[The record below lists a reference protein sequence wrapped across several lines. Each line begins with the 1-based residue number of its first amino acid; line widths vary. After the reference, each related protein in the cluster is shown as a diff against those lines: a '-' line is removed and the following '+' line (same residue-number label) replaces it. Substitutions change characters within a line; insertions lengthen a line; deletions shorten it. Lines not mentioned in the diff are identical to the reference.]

1 MRNIY
6 KFLFHPPSYGRC
18 ASNFKKIVFHAQPR
32 SAWED
37 VCTFSVRGK
46 PVQLSD
52 FKKIY
57 SSRTAK
63 KKKKVK
69 EEKVTSNQSLI
80 PLYRLE
86 RPFLLL
92 WQRVRGKKKRRNR
105 KRTVRRKKIQRRI
118 SLPSWIAFPCQWHR
132 EKDEKREMAHPPLA
146 HAITINPLETNLP
159 STIFLPTFLPP
170 SPPFAMRRTNELS
183 IDKFPSRSTKQR
195 RIIQIRFELFF

>member
-18 ASNFKKIVFHAQPR
+18 ASNFKKIVFHAQAR

-37 VCTFSVRGK
+37 VCIFSVRGK

-69 EEKVTSNQSLI
+69 ESYFESIVDPTLSARASVSLI
-80 PLYRLE
+80 MTTRKRKE
-86 RPFLLL
+86 
-92 WQRVRGKKKRRNR
+92 KKK
-105 KRTVRRKKIQRRI
+105 K
-118 SLPSWIAFPCQWHR
+118 
-132 EKDEKREMAHPPLA
+132 
-146 HAITINPLETNLP
+146 
-159 STIFLPTFLPP
+159 
-170 SPPFAMRRTNELS
+170 
-183 IDKFPSRSTKQR
+183 
-195 RIIQIRFELFF
+195 

>member
-6 KFLFHPPSYGRC
+6 KFLSHPSSYGRC
-18 ASNFKKIVFHAQPR
+18 ASNFKKIVFHAQAR

-57 SSRTAK
+57 SSRTVK
-63 KKKKVK
+63 KKKKKIK

-86 RPFLLL
+86 RPVSVSVIMTT
-92 WQRVRGKKKRRNR
+92 RKRKEKKK
-105 KRTVRRKKIQRRI
+105 K
-118 SLPSWIAFPCQWHR
+118 
-132 EKDEKREMAHPPLA
+132 
-146 HAITINPLETNLP
+146 
-159 STIFLPTFLPP
+159 
-170 SPPFAMRRTNELS
+170 
-183 IDKFPSRSTKQR
+183 
-195 RIIQIRFELFF
+195 